1 MSIKDKPL
9 KKCHS
14 DARITIDV
22 IHNDIISDYTKEK
35 SELKFLLKFL
45 TSSGNSPVFRG

>member
-35 SELKFLLKFL
+35 SELKRKLKIEKDEEKKKR
-45 TSSGNSPVFRG
+45 NSK